1 MTTREEIIAL
11 AHECGFGNADVCEG
25 LFYPN
30 FERFFHAAQRQA
42 YERAAYT
49 VFEMAQQSEYALN
62 WIPLHKA
69 QEAIRALIK
78 GETNGAV

>member
-42 YERAAYT
+42 YERAAEVCDGIGFDGDT
-49 VFEMAQQSEYALN
+49 MGMSYAN
-62 WIPLHKA
+62 GC
-69 QEAIRALIK
+69 AIAMRALI
-78 GETNGAV
+78 EDAALEA